1 MEYNS
6 NKIYLNQIESYNNI
20 NINQEIDNIVL
31 NYNTK
36 YLKNGLFFKNMILII
51 HLILLLLDILIMIF
65 VIFKEIN
72 FSEFLNFNLKFIQ
85 CVKNILLLEIHLII
99 ISILFASPILTFTIL
114 KYKLNSRT
122 IWINFILII
131 VTIFEIIFFMNLKKY
146 KSINKLKIILI
157 LIICLL
163 LVLLFGYIYNI
174 YKFIFENNQEAIKNK
189 QIFQNQSVN
198 EVFVK

>member
-1 MEYNS
+1 MESNS

-85 CVKNILLLEIHLII
+85 CVKNILLLEIYLIT
-99 ISILFASPILTFTIL
+99 ISILFASPILTFAIL

-122 IWINFILII
+122 IWINFLLII
-131 VTIFEIIFFMNLKKY
+131 VTIFEIIFFMKLKKY